1 MRGRMLGN
9 VLLTFED
16 FAAVVAAVLVCRHDA
31 HLFHVAQRD
40 YRALDLVRNWFG
52 AQNLHAKL

>member
-1 MRGRMLGN
+1 MRGRVLGN

-16 FAAVVAAVLVCRHDA
+16 FAAVVAAVLVSRHGA

-40 YRALDLVRNWFG
+40 YRALDLDRNWFR
-52 AQNLHAKL
+52 AQNLHARL